1 MLMLFFASDIVVSRD
16 IPKRKN
22 IELSGGYKLL
32 NPLPPPSAKIITYA
46 WLDYNENGI
55 KDFNDGDLK
64 GVSVRLYNSNDNL
77 IASGVTGNNGYYT
90 FENVPNGTYR
100 VRYSTFTGLNYTY
113 KDQGTDDNLDSDL
126 DYGGYSA
133 YMTVSNSNENYIVT
147 GGFRGNLQVFMG
159 NSLNICQGSS
169 VTLKAETFFGK
180 APFTYDWNQNL
191 PHQESVVVSPTATTE
206 FHVTV
211 TDAWGFKADGYIIVR
226 VKNGIGEERYT
237 VIDDFNH
244 GTEPNSLRLV
254 VSPLNPGPIH
264 KTDYANTGI
273 IGGSREVM
281 LEYISGTRPASVEV
295 DYNSGFYSNSN
306 EDGAI
311 SYNELHYNN
320 GGNGLHKDISGFDYI
335 KINDIGIDQ
344 GEVILSIKITDFN
357 NNSADITKKLPGLGN
372 FIIFNKE
379 LRLSEFNNI
388 ASLDLTDVKEI
399 CFKFSSFDKSID
411 YRMGDI
417 WICEFTDCQVKVEP
431 VAAELCQGDSV
442 DISASAGC
450 VNIVNY
456 EWDNGVGAGAK
467 HRIAPDV
474 TTVYHVTA
482 TDAYGCTS
490 TDSVK
495 VIVNNKPTIKLP
507 SNLGVCKGDTLE
519 IEVEHLTGLAPY
531 KYIWSTG
538 DTTKIIKVSP
548 TSNSVYSVTVYD
560 ANNCSS
566 ETQDVSVEVYPTPSV
581 VLSSTI
587 ADCAESN
594 GSATAVANGG
604 TPPYSYKWSNGVT
617 TDNNS
622 AIPAGDYTL
631 TVTDANGCTVVD
643 KVVVAEKDCG
653 LLGNFVWEDDNY
665 NGVQDQGEKGIEN
678 VKVELF
684 DKNKNLLDMT
694 LTDNNGIYYFYS
706 LHQGEYYVKFTKPDN
721 YYPTKRRVGLGNSD
735 SDADLST
742 GFTEL
747 ISLDKYEKDST
758 IDAGFYRLASIGDTV
773 WVDKDGDGIQ
783 DTDEPGL
790 GGVEVKLLDCDDN
803 EINTT
808 TTDQSGKYIFE
819 DLIPGDYKVQFVLP
833 AGYKFT
839 DSNSGTD
846 ANADSDADELTGK
859 ADCESLTSGENNM
872 TYDAGV
878 YVPASIGDIVWL
890 DKNANGVQDQ
900 GEPGISGVSVIL
912 NDCSGNPI
920 DTVLTD
926 ADGKYLF
933 DKLTPGDY
941 KISFIMPAG
950 YQLSEANSGD
960 DSADSDIES
969 NGYSTC
975 ESLESGENNLT
986 YDIGLYEFA
995 SIGDYVWLDTNGD
1008 GIQNPHESGIEGV
1021 TVELQDCSGAVISTM
1036 ETDDSGKYLFD
1047 NLRPG
1052 DYRIK
1057 FNLPASYHFTEKDKA
1072 NDAADSDA
1080 NNSGITVCEE
1090 LESGEEN
1097 LTYDAGVYRY
1107 AEIGDKVWLDEDGD
1121 GVQDP
1126 GELGKENVKVE
1137 LWDCS
1142 GNLLETQYTD
1152 PSGNYLF
1159 DNLVPGQ
1166 YKLKF
1171 YAPTDYSF
1179 TKKDN
1184 TVDVSDSDADKIS
1197 GETACEDLLSD
1208 EKNHD
1213 YDAGLYTRAS
1223 IGDTVW
1229 VDKDGDGIQD
1239 ADEPGLGDVEVKLL
1253 DCDDNEINTT
1263 TTDQSG
1269 KYIFEDL
1276 IPGDYKVQFVL
1287 PAGYKFTD
1295 SNSGTD
1301 ANADSDADE
1310 LTGKA
1315 DCESL
1320 TSGENNMTYDAGVYV
1335 PASIGDIVW
1344 LDKNANGVQDQG
1356 EPGISGVSVILNDC
1370 SGNPIDTVLTDAD
1383 GKYLFDKL
1391 TPGDY
1396 KISFIMPAGYQLSE
1410 ANSGDDSADSD
1421 IESNGYSTCESLES
1435 GENNLTY
1442 DIGLYEFASIGDY
1455 VWLDTNGDGIQNPH
1469 ESGIEGVTVELQD
1482 CSGAVISTMETDD
1495 SGKYLF
1501 DNLRPGDYRIKFNL
1515 PASYHFTEKDKANDA
1530 ADSDANNSGITVCE
1544 ELESGEE
1551 NLTYDAGVYRYAEIG
1566 DKVWLDEDGDGVQD
1580 PGELGKENVKVEL
1593 WDCSGNLL
1601 ETQYTDPS
1609 GNYLFDNL
1617 VPGQYKLKFYAP
1629 TDYSFTKKDNTD
1641 DGLDSDVDATT
1652 GKTDCEILESDER
1665 NHDYDAGL
1673 VYFASLG
1680 DYVWEDMN
1688 GDGVQQVDEPA
1699 ISGVEIRL
1707 YKWNAG
1713 SFVYQS
1719 SQYTDTQG
1727 KYLFDELTAGSYYI
1741 KVVPPAG
1748 YDLTFANKG
1757 ADDSV
1762 DCDIDNTNGSNTSKV
1777 ISLSPGEEDLTWD
1790 IGLYQCASIGDL
1802 IWSDYIQ
1809 NNVYDSEEGGIDGV
1823 LVKLWRKEGS
1833 SYIYYDNTYSSY
1845 KPSSTCGS
1853 GYWSFCVAPGEY
1865 YVEFTGMNGTD
1876 FIHVAPNTGNDD
1888 NVDSDVDD
1896 THGQNT
1902 TANYTLYSGDS
1913 ITHVFA
1919 GFYKEYSIFGK
1930 AWIDINED
1938 GIRTDDEDVFG
1949 SIEVELYNELGYIA
1963 SEYTDLNGDYSFGAL
1978 DPGNYYIK
1986 FELPADYYFTAPDQ
2000 GGDDNYDS
2008 DVTGNNGNNT
2018 TNWFS
2023 IEDGENIDAG
2033 YVPTTGANGFSV
2045 FPNPSTN
2052 KVKIDFLGKKD
2063 ENISLYI
2070 MNPNGEIYFKDEKLR
2085 SEENKILHKEVDIER
2100 IPSGVYQVF
2109 IKSDNKLYR
2118 SKFLK
2123 IGK

>member
-32 NPLPPPSAKIITYA
+32 NPLPPPYVKIITYA

-64 GVSVRLYNSNDNL
+64 GISVRLYNSNDNL
-77 IASGVTGNNGYYT
+77 IASGVTDENGYYT
-90 FENVPNGTYR
+90 FENIPNGIYR

-191 PHQESVVVSPTATTE
+191 PHQESVVVSPASTTE
-206 FHVTV
+206 YHVTV
-211 TDAWGFKADGYIIVR
+211 TDAWGFKANGYIIVR
-226 VKNGIGEERYT
+226 VKNGVGEERYT

-244 GTEPNSLRLV
+244 GAEPNSLRLV
-254 VSPLNPGPIH
+254 VSPSNPGPIH
-264 KTDYANTGI
+264 KTDHANTGI

-281 LEYISGTRPASVEV
+281 LEYISGTRPASVEIE
-295 DYNSGFYSNSN
+295 YNSGFYSNSN

-594 GSATAVANGG
+594 GSATAVAKGG

-617 TDNNS
+617 TDNNT

-1021 TVELQDCSGAVISTM
+1021 TVELQDCSGEVISTM

-1121 GVQDP
+1121 G
-1126 GELGKENVKVE
+1126 
-1137 LWDCS
+1137 
-1142 GNLLETQYTD
+1142 
-1152 PSGNYLF
+1152 
-1159 DNLVPGQ
+1159 
-1166 YKLKF
+1166 
-1171 YAPTDYSF
+1171 A
-1179 TKKDN
+1179 
-1184 TVDVSDSDADKIS
+1184 
-1197 GETACEDLLSD
+1197 
-1208 EKNHD
+1208 
-1213 YDAGLYTRAS
+1213 
-1223 IGDTVW
+1223 
-1229 VDKDGDGIQD
+1229 
-1239 ADEPGLGDVEVKLL
+1239 
-1253 DCDDNEINTT
+1253 
-1263 TTDQSG
+1263 
-1269 KYIFEDL
+1269 
-1276 IPGDYKVQFVL
+1276 
-1287 PAGYKFTD
+1287 
-1295 SNSGTD
+1295 
-1301 ANADSDADE
+1301 
-1310 LTGKA
+1310 
-1315 DCESL
+1315 
-1320 TSGENNMTYDAGVYV
+1320 
-1335 PASIGDIVW
+1335 
-1344 LDKNANGVQDQG
+1344 
-1356 EPGISGVSVILNDC
+1356 
-1370 SGNPIDTVLTDAD
+1370 
-1383 GKYLFDKL
+1383 
-1391 TPGDY
+1391 
-1396 KISFIMPAGYQLSE
+1396 
-1410 ANSGDDSADSD
+1410 
-1421 IESNGYSTCESLES
+1421 
-1435 GENNLTY
+1435 
-1442 DIGLYEFASIGDY
+1442 
-1455 VWLDTNGDGIQNPH
+1455 
-1469 ESGIEGVTVELQD
+1469 
-1482 CSGAVISTMETDD
+1482 
-1495 SGKYLF
+1495 
-1501 DNLRPGDYRIKFNL
+1501 
-1515 PASYHFTEKDKANDA
+1515 
-1530 ADSDANNSGITVCE
+1530 
-1544 ELESGEE
+1544 
-1551 NLTYDAGVYRYAEIG
+1551 
-1566 DKVWLDEDGDGVQD
+1566 QD

-1652 GKTDCEILESDER
+1652 GETDCEILESDER

-1865 YVEFTGMNGTD
+1865 YVEFAGMNGTD

-2008 DVTGNNGNNT
+2008 DVTSNNGNNT